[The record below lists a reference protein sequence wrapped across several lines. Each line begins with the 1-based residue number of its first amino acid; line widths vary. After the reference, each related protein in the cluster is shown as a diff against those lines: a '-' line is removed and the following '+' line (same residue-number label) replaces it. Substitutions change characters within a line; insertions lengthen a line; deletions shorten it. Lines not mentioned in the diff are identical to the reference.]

1 MNSPETERARLTSY
15 PARFAREAA
24 ARPAA
29 TGFSIICIILF
40 ILQARGTAKIDGYGI
55 ALLVLAA
62 IPWSVETFGKIA
74 EAVGEALGKANI
86 RSLQIWGIKIEQIEK
101 ELDEQRRILDDLILY
116 SMAFHIYDKLMYLH
130 LGSMNP
136 SGPFGE
142 HNYVDDEPF
151 IHDLRY
157 LRDHGYLEHFQISE
171 LVPGQ
176 NLVGRLKVTEMGQ
189 RFVNLKQSRGLRTD
203 SAVSKAER

>member
-1 MNSPETERARLTSY
+1 MNSPDTERARLTSY
-15 PARFAREAA
+15 SARFAREAA

-62 IPWSVETFGKIA
+62 IPWSVETFGKIT
-74 EAVGEALGKANI
+74 EAVGEALVKANI
-86 RSLQIWGIKIEQIEK
+86 RSFQFWGIKIEQIEK
-101 ELDEQRRILDDLILY
+101 KLDEQRLMLDDLILY

-136 SGPFGE
+136 SGPFRE
-142 HNYVDDEPF
+142 YKYVNDEPF

-171 LVPGQ
+171 LVPGE

-203 SAVSKAER
+203 SAASKAER